1 MTILAV
7 VYASAPA
14 AEVIIPTLEIAHDAI
29 ETIRIC
35 AGFEDQELTLETEE
49 TVTFEAA
56 GIEIA
61 LPKRD
66 TSGQQ
71 TLTFAIDNVT
81 GIAQERIDAAL
92 EAGGTVSITYR
103 EFLASDPSA
112 PAGVPI
118 RMTLVAGRFEGG
130 VVQLQAAY
138 HDLLTYGWPRERY
151 TADFA
156 PGLKYL

>member
-14 AEVIIPTLEIAHDAI
+14 DEVIIPTLEISHDAI

-35 AGFEDQELTLETEE
+35 AGFEDHDLTLENDETE
-49 TVTFEAA
+49 TFEAA

-81 GIAQERIDAAL
+81 GAAQAAIDAAL
-92 EAGGTVSITYR
+92 EAGGEVAIVYR
-103 EFLASDPSA
+103 EYLASDKST
-112 PAGVPI
+112 PAATPI
-118 RMTLVAGRFEGG
+118 RMSLIGGRFEGG

-138 HDLLTYGWPRERY
+138 HDLLNYAWPRERY
-151 TADFA
+151 TAEFS
-156 PGLKYL
+156 PGLRYL

>member
-14 AEVIIPTLEIAHDAI
+14 AEVIIPTLEISHPAI

-35 AGFEDQELTLETEE
+35 AGFEDHDLTLETEE

-56 GIEIA
+56 GIEVA

-71 TLTFAIDNVT
+71 SLTFAIDNVT
-81 GIAQERIDAAL
+81 GIAQQRIDTAL
-92 EAGGTVSITYR
+92 EQGGQVAITYR
-103 EFLASDPSA
+103 EYLASDPSA
-112 PAGVPI
+112 PASVPI
-118 RMTLVAGRFEGG
+118 RMTLIGGRFQGG

-138 HDLLTYGWPRERY
+138 HDLLNYAWPRERY